1 MHLRAG
7 CGDVIVSEIPDR
19 LKEIYKNL
27 EESMLA
33 FGHYNRRADP
43 CKATEHCFLSL
54 KGRLTSDPDGAKIR
68 K

>member
-27 EESMLA
+27 EESTLA

-54 KGRLTSDPDGAKIR
+54 KGRTSDPDGAKIR